1 MRGMSMVTIKAKAF
15 IPNTPKD
22 PKAFSKDLE
31 LRYRRLSDS
40 IRRDFEK
47 TVSTWEKKPKFS
59 VKRVRDSSGAI
70 IFEAS
75 TDNEIYGYVTL
86 GTPPHVIR
94 AKNAP
99 FLSFR
104 YPFGAKTTPN
114 LLTSKAGFIGDS
126 WAKKQEVQHPG
137 TEARNFHKL
146 IAKRFQDKVVKES
159 NEALRS
165 YLKDKQKTR

>member
-1 MRGMSMVTIKAKAF
+1 MVNIRGKAF

-22 PKAFSKDLE
+22 PKNFLKELE
-31 LRYRRLSDS
+31 RRYARIGEQ
-40 IRRDFEK
+40 IRRDFER
-47 TVSTWEKKPKFS
+47 TVSTWDKKPKFT
-59 VKRVRDSSGAI
+59 VKRIRTSTGAI
-70 IFEAS
+70 TYEAG

-86 GTPPHVIR
+86 GTKPHIIR

-104 YPFGAKTTPN
+104 TGGSPKTTPN
-114 LLTSKAGFIGDS
+114 LLTSKAGFIGDG

-137 TEARNFHKL
+137 TEARNFHKI

-159 NEALRS
+159 NQALRG
-165 YLKDKQKTR
+165 YLSDKQKVR

>member
-1 MRGMSMVTIKAKAF
+1 MVSIRGKAF

-22 PKAFSKDLE
+22 PKTFSKELE
-31 LRYRRLSDS
+31 RRYGRIGEQ
-40 IRRDFEK
+40 IRRDFDK
-47 TVSTWEKKPKFS
+47 TVSTWEKKPKFT
-59 VKRVRDSSGAI
+59 VKRIRTNTGAI
-70 IFEAS
+70 IFEAG
-75 TDNEIYGYVTL
+75 TDNEIYGYVTM
-86 GTPPHVIR
+86 GTEPHVIR

-114 LLTSKAGFIGDS
+114 LLTSKAGFLGDN
-126 WAKKQEVQHPG
+126 WARKQEVQHPG
-137 TEARNFHKL
+137 TEPRNFNKI

-165 YLKDKQKTR
+165 YLSDKQKVK